1 MHPKVDV
8 SICIATY
15 CRPLLL
21 KKLLDSLL
29 KLKLPDDFT
38 VEIIVVD
45 NDRAHT
51 AREVCN
57 KFKNKS
63 KLPISYLI
71 EPQKNIAL
79 ARNRT
84 IREAKGNWIAYI
96 DDDEIAD
103 ENWLISLCQTQ
114 KKYNADGVTG
124 PIIPSYS
131 EDIPKWM
138 IRGKFFERNRY
149 RTGENPGKELRT
161 GNMLI
166 KRTLTSKESFD
177 PYFGKT
183 GGEDSD
189 FFRRLKDK
197 KKVRFVWCD
206 EAIVR
211 EFVSRERTNLRW
223 ILRRAFQG
231 GMVNTLLYLK
241 SKQKR
246 SLQFYIIARSF
257 AILFLFS
264 LLIIP
269 SLLFGPI
276 GVVRIL
282 RKTMIQIGHIYA
294 VSGFLKTFY

>member
-1 MHPKVDV
+1 MHSKVDV

-21 KKLLDSLL
+21 KKLLVSLL
-29 KLKLPDDFT
+29 KLKLSDEFT

-45 NDRAHT
+45 NDHANT
-51 AREVCN
+51 ARETCN

-63 KLPISYLI
+63 KFPFSYLV
-71 EPQKNIAL
+71 EPQKNIAI
-79 ARNRT
+79 ARNRA
-84 IREAKGNWIAYI
+84 IREAKGNWIAFI

-103 ENWLISLCQTQ
+103 ANWLMSLCQTQ

-124 PIIPSYS
+124 PIIPIYS
-131 EDIPKWM
+131 EGIPKWI

-149 RTGENPGKELRT
+149 KTGENPGKELRT
-161 GNMLI
+161 GNMLV
-166 KRTLTSKESFD
+166 KRTLTLKESFD
-177 PYFGKT
+177 PYFGET

-197 KKVRFVWCD
+197 AKIKFVWCD

-211 EFVSRERTNLRW
+211 EFVSRERANLKW

-257 AILFLFS
+257 AILSLFTP
-264 LLIIP
+264 LIIP
-269 SLLFGPI
+269 FLLFGPV
-276 GVVRIL
+276 GTVRIL
-282 RKTMIQIGHIYA
+282 KKIMIQIGHIYSA
-294 VSGFLKTFY
+294 SGRLKNFY